1 MKDIEQNEV
10 DIEDSELDEI
20 EENLTE
26 QYNVASSNVNKEED
40 IKSDLKKNK
49 EDEKET
55 TVLKEIL
62 SWVKIFVGAFIFA
75 YLLTTFVIVN
85 ARIPS
90 SSMVNTLNIGDKVI
104 GFRLAYV
111 FSEPDRGD
119 IVMFEA
125 PDKKDTIYI
134 KRIIGIPG
142 DTVKIENNKIYIN
155 GILKEESYVDEWTNS
170 YGTMEITLGKD
181 EYFMMGDNRN
191 NSNDSRA
198 YGAVK
203 GDTIIAKAIFR
214 YSPSIKSLT

>member
-155 GILKEESYVDEWTNS
+155 GILKEEPYVDEWTNS